1 MDDDAIRVKQ
11 EILPTPTSVNGIKPS
26 VIDLCSSDEEDN
38 DASRAVGEKR
48 ARSGDIDTPAKR
60 VAVEEGI
67 GQSSSIV
74 ALQATPC
81 NVVRPSSSS
90 SSAPS
95 CKQFWKAGDYEGT
108 SGGHWEVSAG
118 GFDHVR
124 VHPKFLHSNATSHK
138 WALGAFAE
146 LLDNALDEVHSG
158 ATYVNVNMLN
168 NKKDGSR
175 MLLIEDNGGGMNPE
189 KMRHCMSLGYSAKS
203 KLANTI
209 GQYGNGFKTSTMRL
223 GADVIVFSRC
233 PGKDGDS
240 FTQTIGLLSYTF
252 LKSTGKE
259 DIVVPML
266 DYERDGSEW
275 SPIVRSSVSDW
286 NKNVDT
292 IVQWSPFSTEDELLC
307 QFNLMKEHGTRI
319 IIYNLW
325 EDDQG
330 LLELDFDTDPHD
342 IQLRGVNRDEK
353 SISMAAQYPN
363 SRHFLTYRHS
373 LRSYVSILY
382 LRVPPE
388 FRIILRGRDVEH
400 HNIVNDMMHTNQI
413 TYRPKEGPGGQSNFS
428 NMSAVVTIG
437 FVKDAKHHVD
447 VQGFNVYHKNRLIK
461 PFWRIWNAAGSQ
473 GRGII
478 GVLEADFVEPAHDKQ
493 GFERTTVLS
502 RLETRLLVMQKNY
515 WRLNCHRIG
524 YVSAHGKKSA
534 KDSEDRESSP
544 EYAVS
549 TRKRAAAASLSFK
562 TPTAARTVVNR
573 GGKGKGSVRDSNGV
587 GSSEKSGKHG
597 NTSSKFNGRAK
608 ARVAPPAVEDINSD
622 EDSDHD
628 PPGEENV
635 TEPPEKSFEPPAK
648 PRSADS
654 RTLSQLEQENET
666 LKERLNKK
674 EAVYLLLQEEL
685 RREKELRKK
694 LEAEVQR
701 TKDELEDVKKEQES
715 LIDIF
720 SEDRDRRDKE
730 EEDLRNKLEV
740 PSFFL
745 SPSSTKS
752 SPEIQE
758 IKIIFF
764 CGCRRRQ
771 TRSKRCVG
779 DVRGLELARK
789 DVTAWRRIPLTR

>member
-38 DASRAVGEKR
+38 DGIGASRAVGEKR

-428 NMSAVVTIG
+428 NLYSKDLFLQILFEELAQFLNMMSAVVTIG

-730 EEDLRNKLEV
+730 EEDLRNKLEEA
-740 PSFFL
+740 SN
-745 SPSSTKS
+745 T
-752 SPEIQE
+752 IQALR
-758 IKIIFF
+758 
-764 CGCRRRQ
+764 GRR
-771 TRSKRCVG
+771 
-779 DVRGLELARK
+779 
-789 DVTAWRRIPLTR
+789 

>member
-38 DASRAVGEKR
+38 DGIGASRAVGEKR

-81 NVVRPSSSS
+81 NVVRPSL
-90 SSAPS
+90 S

-608 ARVAPPAVEDINSD
+608 PRGAPPAVEDINSD

-635 TEPPEKSFEPPAK
+635 TEPPEKSFEPPTK

-730 EEDLRNKLEV
+730 EEDLRNKLEEA
-740 PSFFL
+740 SN
-745 SPSSTKS
+745 T
-752 SPEIQE
+752 IQALR
-758 IKIIFF
+758 
-764 CGCRRRQ
+764 GRR
-771 TRSKRCVG
+771 
-779 DVRGLELARK
+779 
-789 DVTAWRRIPLTR
+789 

>member
-1 MDDDAIRVKQ
+1 MDEIRVKQ
-11 EILPTPTSVNGIKPS
+11 ENPPPTTSLNGIKPS
-26 VIDLCSSDEEDN
+26 VIDLCSSDEEDDDN
-38 DASRAVGEKR
+38 ADNNNGGDASILVGEKR
-48 ARSGDIDTPAKR
+48 ARSGATVNNTPAKR
-60 VAVEEGI
+60 VAVEEEEGF
-67 GQSSSIV
+67 GQSPEEERAIV
-74 ALQATPC
+74 ALPATPC

-90 SSAPS
+90 TPS

-175 MLLIEDNGGGMNPE
+175 MVLIEDNGGGMNPE

-233 PGKDGDS
+233 PGKDGNS

-266 DYERDGSEW
+266 DYERKGSEW
-275 SPIVRSSVSDW
+275 SPILRSSLSDW
-286 NKNVDT
+286 NKNVET
-292 IVQWSPFSTEDELLC
+292 ILQWSPFSTEDELLC
-307 QFNLMKEHGTRI
+307 QFNLMKQHGTRI

-330 LLELDFDTDPHD
+330 RLELDFDTDPHD

-353 SISMAAQYPN
+353 SISMATQYPN
-363 SRHFLTYRHS
+363 SRHFLTYKHS

-400 HNIVNDMMHTNQI
+400 HNIVNDMMHTDQI
-413 TYRPKEGPGGQSNFS
+413 TYRPKEGPGGQSNFA

-502 RLETRLLVMQKNY
+502 RLETRLLIMQKTY
-515 WRLNCHRIG
+515 WRLNCHKIG
-524 YVSAHGKKSA
+524 YVSAQGKKSV

-549 TRKRAAAASLSFK
+549 TRKRAAASTSFK
-562 TPTAARTVVNR
+562 TPTTAAEKFESRTKVSR
-573 GGKGKGSVRDSNGV
+573 GGKGSVRDSKGV
-587 GSSEKSGKHG
+587 GSSEKNGKHG
-597 NTSSKFNGRAK
+597 NTSSKFNKRAK
-608 ARVAPPAVEDINSD
+608 PRGSPPAVEDINSD
-622 EDSDHD
+622 ADSEDDLS
-628 PPGEENV
+628 GEENG
-635 TEPPEKSFEPPAK
+635 TELPEKSFEPPK
-648 PRSADS
+648 PRSTDS

-701 TKDELEDVKKEQES
+701 TKDELEEVKKEQES

-730 EEDLRNKLEV
+730 EEDLRNKLE
-740 PSFFL
+740 
-745 SPSSTKS
+745 
-752 SPEIQE
+752 EA
-758 IKIIFF
+758 
-764 CGCRRRQ
+764 
-771 TRSKRCVG
+771 
-779 DVRGLELARK
+779 RGRL
-789 DVTAWRRIPLTR
+789 

>member
-1 MDDDAIRVKQ
+1 MDDDDAIRVKL
-11 EILPTPTSVNGIKPS
+11 ENLPTPTSVNGIKPS

-38 DASRAVGEKR
+38 DGIDASRTVGEKR
-48 ARSGDIDTPAKR
+48 ARRDCDINTPAKR
-60 VAVEEGI
+60 VAVEEGL

-81 NVVRPSSSS
+81 NVVRPSSS
-90 SSAPS
+90 AAS

-158 ATYVNVNMLN
+158 ATYVNVNMLT

-266 DYERDGSEW
+266 DYEREGSEW
-275 SPIVRSSVSDW
+275 SPIVRSSASDW

-428 NMSAVVTIG
+428 NLYSKDFFLQILFEELAQFLNMMSAVVTIG

-544 EYAVS
+544 EYAVP
-549 TRKRAAAASLSFK
+549 TRKRAAAAASLSFK
-562 TPTAARTVVNR
+562 TPTGARTVVNR

-608 ARVAPPAVEDINSD
+608 ARGAPPALEDINSD
-622 EDSDHD
+622 EDSDYD

-635 TEPPEKSFEPPAK
+635 TELPEKSFEPPTK
-648 PRSADS
+648 PRSTDS

-730 EEDLRNKLEV
+730 EEDLRNKLE
-740 PSFFL
+740 
-745 SPSSTKS
+745 
-752 SPEIQE
+752 EA
-758 IKIIFF
+758 
-764 CGCRRRQ
+764 
-771 TRSKRCVG
+771 SKRIQALL
-779 DVRGLELARK
+779 DEKSRG
-789 DVTAWRRIPLTR
+789 RR